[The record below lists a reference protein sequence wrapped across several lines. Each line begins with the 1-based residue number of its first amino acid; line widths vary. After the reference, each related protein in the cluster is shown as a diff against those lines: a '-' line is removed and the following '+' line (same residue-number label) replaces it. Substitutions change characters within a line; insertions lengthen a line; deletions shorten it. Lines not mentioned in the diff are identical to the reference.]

1 MRLSRKTLSSGSL
14 PSLYPLRLSGLC
26 TYLQRVHVLGARL
39 AKEASGEGDRAWAG
53 PRVRKALKRERHSRC
68 GLAQECTRT
77 GGCWYRNMQFF
88 AFSAIA
94 SGLKTEESASG
105 ETGLA
110 DTRLPPQTNSARASN
125 TAAMGWP
132 MALYA
137 PTPWTSV
144 G

>member
-1 MRLSRKTLSSGSL
+1 VREIA
-14 PSLYPLRLSGLC
+14 
-26 TYLQRVHVLGARL
+26 RVRG
-39 AKEASGEGDRAWAG
+39 
-53 PRVRKALKRERHSRC
+53 RVRKGCTLQREGLPPSRC

-105 ETGLA
+105 ETGLP
-110 DTRLPPQTNSARASN
+110 DTRLPPPTNSARASN
-125 TAAMGWP
+125 AAAMGWP